1 MEASLQPSG
10 GGGGPGN
17 VRTVVLGG
25 VRTLL
30 EGAADDP
37 CLKAV
42 EHHAA
47 GLDGLAA
54 LVARHVPPSSTVIDV
69 GANIGLSTIML
80 ARLARHV
87 VAYEPSPPNVALLR
101 RNLALNGITNVEV
114 RAAAA
119 SSEPGML
126 QFHVL
131 PHGAGSH
138 VVGSGHV
145 LTDTIGAVS
154 VPAVTLD
161 SEALPRIAFIKID
174 AEGHEPDVLAGAR
187 RLLAR
192 DRPLIYTEVNL
203 WCLSAF
209 AGHSPGA
216 LARTLWRT
224 FEVGK
229 PEADGRVSPLPDP
242 FEFLHDLIVH
252 NGGMADIVLRPR
264 EGADM
269 PTLPELAWPEPAV
282 AMARSA
288 ASMPGGGA
296 MEHAWPEPAVARR
309 AGPKPGGI
317 AIGTVPS
324 LVRGPGRGAD
334 RPLLDYA
341 LAFAVGVVAVLA
353 LFPLPAV
360 LGTGAIWAVASSDV
374 ARSLTGHLAFQ
385 TDPWRWPLLTTRM
398 MLWPH
403 GASVAMSDSNPFFSL
418 IAKAATRLF
427 GLAPV
432 NLLGVWLALCV
443 LLQPVAAVF
452 ALRGVTR
459 GRPEAL
465 LAVAALSVLS
475 LAWLARVAHIN
486 LMGHFV
492 ILAAL
497 GLTLRMLGHG
507 VRRGWA
513 KAAGVLTAA
522 ILFHPYLFLMSA
534 AVLAAVPAEATL
546 LRRRSVW
553 RHWTGL
559 VLACVIP
566 FALFWLLNGE
576 FEGGAPGFGSFS
588 MNLLS
593 PVWPQVSGL
602 FGADLP
608 ILIATPGQ
616 VEGFNPLGT
625 GLLLLLVAAGALLA
639 AARRLPR
646 LAPGLLLSLA
656 GLTALALGSHV
667 YAGHHLLLDL
677 GDQPWS
683 RVFAPVR
690 ASGRLFWPVGY
701 ALLIGGVAVVAAARL
716 PRWASVAVLAA
727 AVLLQAADAGPLL
740 RRVADQLAGRDSVQA
755 ASVQVPPGTTLVSP
769 VPSIMCMAGQ
779 VPIEIATA
787 LLLQGARAGIRL
799 GDAGLARGPR
809 GFGCDKSWL
818 DAVEVPLAV
827 GEARVFTQAAAA
839 PEIRLARFGAGARC
853 GQVDAVTICSRG
865 PVPPAGTPVTAAG
878 QVAHLAAVT
887 SGLAGTALL
896 PVLASGWVLDA
907 AGVPQSSGRLATLL
921 FTPDGL
927 PPGRGVRVTLHFHP
941 IRLSGA
947 PRMRTVLLRADLR
960 DVARVEALDDEPAV
974 ASVEFTPEEATAGVF
989 RVAFD
994 LAPDTDSLKPARAVP
1009 VRLTGIDVALVG
1021 PDAP

>member
-10 GGGGPGN
+10 SGSPGN
-17 VRTVVLGG
+17 VRAVVLGG

-37 CLKAV
+37 YFEAV

-69 GANIGLSTIML
+69 GANIGLSTILL

-119 SSEPGML
+119 SSRPGAL
-126 QFHVL
+126 RFHVAQF
-131 PHGAGSH
+131 GAGSH
-138 VVGSGHV
+138 VVASGHV
-145 LTDTIGAVS
+145 SGGTTETVG

-161 SEALPRIAFIKID
+161 GETLPSIAFIKID

-192 DRPLIYTEVNL
+192 DRPLIYAEMNL

-216 LARTLWRT
+216 LVRTLWQA

-229 PEADGRVSPLPDP
+229 PEADGQVSPLWDAYG
-242 FEFLHDLIVH
+242 FLHDLIVH

-282 AMARSA
+282 AL
-288 ASMPGGGA
+288 
-296 MEHAWPEPAVARR
+296 ARR
-309 AGPKPGGI
+309 AARRPGAI
-317 AIGTVPS
+317 AA
-324 LVRGPGRGAD
+324 RGVADLRERLGRGAD
-334 RPLLDYA
+334 LAMLDYA
-341 LAFAVGVVAVLA
+341 LAFAAGLIAVMA
-353 LFPLPAV
+353 LLPLPAV
-360 LGTGAIWAVASSDV
+360 LGTGAIWASPPGDV

-385 TDPWRWPLLTTRM
+385 EDPWRWPLLTTGM

-403 GASVAMSDSNPFFSL
+403 GASVAMADGNPVMSVL
-418 IAKAATRLF
+418 AKGVTRLF

-432 NLLGVWLALCV
+432 NLLGAWLALCF

-459 GRPEAL
+459 GRPEAS

-475 LAWLARVAHIN
+475 LAWLARVVHIN

-497 GLTLRMLGHG
+497 GLTLRMLGDG

-513 KAAGVLTAA
+513 KAAVVLTAA
-522 ILFHPYLFLMSA
+522 VLFHPYLYLMSA

-546 LRRRSVW
+546 LRRRSAG
-553 RHWTGL
+553 RHWIGL
-559 VLACVIP
+559 ALACAVP
-566 FALFWLLNGE
+566 FALFRLLNGA
-576 FEGGAPGFGSFS
+576 FEGGGVGFGFFS

-602 FGADLP
+602 FGPNLP
-608 ILIATPGQ
+608 MIDATGGQ
-616 VEGFNPLGT
+616 TEGFNYLGA
-625 GLLLLLVAAGALLA
+625 GLLFLLA
-639 AARRLPR
+639 AAGVSLAAERRLPR
-646 LAPGLLLSLA
+646 LHPGLLLSLA
-656 GLTALALGSHV
+656 GLTVLALSSHV
-667 YAGHHLLLDL
+667 YAGRWLLLDF
-677 GDQPWS
+677 GEQPWS
-683 RVFAPVR
+683 RVFAPIR
-690 ASGRLFWPVGY
+690 ASGRMFWPVGY
-701 ALLIGGVAVVAAARL
+701 ALLIGGVAAVSAARL
-716 PRWASVAVLAA
+716 PRWAVMATLAA
-727 AVLLQAADAGPLL
+727 AVLLQGIDAGPMLG
-740 RRVADQLAGRDSVQA
+740 RTASQIAGRYYVQG

-769 VPSIMCMAGQ
+769 APSIMCTTDP

-787 LLLQGARAGIRL
+787 LLLHGARDGMRL
-799 GDAGLARGPR
+799 GDAGLARAPP
-809 GFGCDKSWL
+809 GFGCDKAWL
-818 DAVEVPLAV
+818 DAMEAPLAV
-827 GEARVFTQAAAA
+827 GEARVFTLAATA
-839 PEIRLARFGAGARC
+839 PELRLARFGAGARC
-853 GQVDAVTICSRG
+853 GQVGAVTVCSRG
-865 PVPPAGTPVTAAG
+865 PVPPAGTPITAMG
-878 QVAHLAAVT
+878 QVARLPAVA

-896 PVLASGWVLDA
+896 PVLASGWALDA
-907 AGVPQSSGRLATLL
+907 EGVPLSSGRLATLL
-921 FTPDGL
+921 FALDGL
-927 PPGRGVRVTLHFHP
+927 PPGRGVHVTLHFHP
-941 IRLSGA
+941 IRPSGV
-947 PRMRTVLLRADLR
+947 PRLRTVLLRADMR
-960 DVARVEALDDEPAV
+960 DVARVEARDDEPAV
-974 ASVEFTPEEATAGVF
+974 ASVEFTAEEAAAGVF
-989 RVAFD
+989 RVALD
-994 LAPDTDSLKPARAVP
+994 LAPDTDSLKPSRPVP
-1009 VRLTGIDVALVG
+1009 VRLTSINVAPG
-1021 PDAP
+1021 CRSC